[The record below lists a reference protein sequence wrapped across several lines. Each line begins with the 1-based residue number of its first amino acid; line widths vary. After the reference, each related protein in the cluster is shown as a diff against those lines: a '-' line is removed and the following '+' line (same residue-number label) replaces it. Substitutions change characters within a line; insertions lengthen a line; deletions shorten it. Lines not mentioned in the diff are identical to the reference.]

1 MNSLDDN
8 LYVPRRTLEADFP
21 RTAERDLETF
31 CVTAKVAPVI
41 KKSVY
46 WKTTEMTPGQVC
58 YTGITNPKSRE
69 TYSRWLKAYRER
81 EKESLPPVFA
91 VQMRESRCCDSTQSP
106 CYPSRWGDIPVPR

>member
-1 MNSLDDN
+1 
-8 LYVPRRTLEADFP
+8 
-21 RTAERDLETF
+21 DLETF

-91 VQMRESRCCDSTQSP
+91 VKDLLLIFITLAAIKNYTLHRL
-106 CYPSRWGDIPVPR
+106 